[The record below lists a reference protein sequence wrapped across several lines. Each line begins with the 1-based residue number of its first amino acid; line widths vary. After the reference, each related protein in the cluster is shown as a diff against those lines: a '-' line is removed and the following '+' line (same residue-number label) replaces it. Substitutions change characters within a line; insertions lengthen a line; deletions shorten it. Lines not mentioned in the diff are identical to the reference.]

1 MTQHNPL
8 DTGHIQNE
16 GHTPPY
22 QTRGIAMGSTV
33 STNKLAAAFKA
44 TKSLEV
50 TASELDVFLSL
61 TQGMTG
67 AKVIVQSNTP
77 AMSSETA

>member
-1 MTQHNPL
+1 
-8 DTGHIQNE
+8 
-16 GHTPPY
+16 
-22 QTRGIAMGSTV
+22 MGSTV